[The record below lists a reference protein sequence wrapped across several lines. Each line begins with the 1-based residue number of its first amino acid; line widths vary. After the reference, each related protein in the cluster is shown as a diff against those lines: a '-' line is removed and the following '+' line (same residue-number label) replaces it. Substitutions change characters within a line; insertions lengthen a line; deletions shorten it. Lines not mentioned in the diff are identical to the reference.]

1 MPGGGVGCR
10 GHRGETGLMV
20 VVAPWRSVQK
30 DHAEAI
36 AAITDYLADLDATEN
51 EDERNDI
58 LSDGLEVWVSGLPWS
73 LSLEEDGWLA
83 QPVHESED
91 DPGTVEDDGTDGPSR
106 RIGGPDLAPE
116 VIVELLRAAER
127 GGDDDE
133 DADLDDE

>member
-1 MPGGGVGCR
+1 
-10 GHRGETGLMV
+10 MV

-73 LSLEEDGWLA
+73 LSLEDEGWRAWPLHDSA
-83 QPVHESED
+83 DV
-91 DPGTVEDDGTDGPSR
+91 PGTVEDDGNDGPPR

-116 VIVELLRAAER
+116 AIVELLRVAER
-127 GGDDDE
+127 GDE
-133 DADLDDE
+133 DHDGSR

>member
-1 MPGGGVGCR
+1 M
-10 GHRGETGLMV
+10 L

-36 AAITDYLADLDATEN
+36 AAITDYVAELDATED

-58 LSDGLEVWVSGLPWS
+58 LSDGLEVWVNGLPWS
-73 LSLEEDGWLA
+73 LSLEDDGWQA

-91 DPGTVEDDGTDGPSR
+91 DPGTVEADGTDGEPR
-106 RIGGPDLAPE
+106 CIGGPDLAPE
-116 VIVELLRAAER
+116 AIVEFLRVAER

-133 DADLDDE
+133 ADLDDE

>member
-1 MPGGGVGCR
+1 
-10 GHRGETGLMV
+10 MV

-36 AAITDYLADLDATEN
+36 AAITDYVAELDATED

-73 LSLEEDGWLA
+73 LSLEDDGWQA

-91 DPGTVEDDGTDGPSR
+91 DPGTVEDDGTDGEPR

-116 VIVELLRAAER
+116 TIIELLQVAER
-127 GGDDDE
+127 GGEDDDE
-133 DADLDDE
+133 ADLDDE

>member
-1 MPGGGVGCR
+1 
-10 GHRGETGLMV
+10 MV
-20 VVAPWRSVQK
+20 VVAPWRSVQT
-30 DHAEAI
+30 DQAEAI
-36 AAITDYLADLDATEN
+36 AAITDYVAEVDATED

>member
-1 MPGGGVGCR
+1 
-10 GHRGETGLMV
+10 
-20 VVAPWRSVQK
+20 VAFSVQT

-36 AAITDYLADLDATEN
+36 AAITDYVAQLDVTED

-73 LSLEEDGWLA
+73 LSLEADGWQA

-91 DPGTVEDDGTDGPSR
+91 DPGTVEDDGTDGPPR

-116 VIVELLRAAER
+116 AIVELLRVAER
-127 GGDDDE
+127 GGE
-133 DADLDDE
+133 DNAEADLDDE